1 MYEDEKFED
10 FCNNASDLMQSVRP
24 DGSFRWVNNAWY
36 KILGYEESETGDM
49 TIFDILHPD
58 ELEPC
63 REKFLRVMA
72 GEDIGLVET
81 VFVTSDGTAINV
93 EGHVNCEMV
102 EGKPYYTRA
111 IFRDVTRRK
120 QAEQEQERLIKD
132 LQESLE
138 RVKTLHG
145 LLPICAWCK
154 KIRDDAG
161 YWNSV
166 EEYVEA
172 HSHAEF
178 THGICP
184 ECQKT
189 RL

>member
-1 MYEDEKFED
+1 M
-10 FCNNASDLMQSVRP
+10 S
-24 DGSFRWVNNAWY
+24 
-36 KILGYEESETGDM
+36 
-49 TIFDILHPD
+49 
-58 ELEPC
+58 
-63 REKFLRVMA
+63 

-81 VFVTSDGTAINV
+81 VFVSKDGREISV

-120 QAEQEQERLIKD
+120 QAEQEREKLIED
-132 LQESLE
+132 LQESLA

-154 KIRDDAG
+154 KVRDDAG
-161 YWNSV
+161 YWSSV
-166 EEYVEA
+166 EEYIEA
-172 HSHAEF
+172 HSQAEF

-184 ECQKT
+184 ECRETK
-189 RL
+189 L